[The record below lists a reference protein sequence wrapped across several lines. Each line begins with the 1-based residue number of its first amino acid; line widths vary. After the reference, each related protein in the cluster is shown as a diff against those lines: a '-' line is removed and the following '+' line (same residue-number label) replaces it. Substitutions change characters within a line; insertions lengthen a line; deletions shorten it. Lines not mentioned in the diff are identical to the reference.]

1 MEPESFLD
9 ESEQY
14 FADRIEAAKFLAKRL
29 AGYRGQD
36 PLVLG
41 IPRGAVPMAEVI
53 AESLRGDLDVVLVHK
68 LGAPYQEELAIGSVS
83 ERGDVYLSEDAELY
97 GIDESYVDQEAA
109 RQLEVLRRRRAAYTP
124 IRPPI
129 SPAGRVVIVVD
140 DGIATGWT
148 MIAALRSIRPQ
159 KPGKLVA
166 AIAVAPRTAV
176 EKMKQEAD
184 EVVCLSVPAAFS
196 AVGQFFADF
205 RQVTDE
211 EVKEIL
217 ARAPVSKGMRET
229 QLACNRMVLSRRGSG
244 TAHLLRE
251 KP

>member
-1 MEPESFLD
+1 MDEREP
-9 ESEQY
+9 Y

-29 AGYRGQD
+29 DHYRGQN

-53 AESLRGDLDVVLVHK
+53 AESLRGELDVVLVHK
-68 LGAPYQEELAIGSVS
+68 LGAPYQEEVAIGSVS
-83 ERGDVYLSEDAELY
+83 ERGDVYLSEEIELY
-97 GIDESYVDQEAA
+97 GIEESYIDQEVA
-109 RQLEVLRRRRAAYTP
+109 RQLEGLRRRRAAYTP

-129 SPAGRVVIVVD
+129 SAAGRVVIVVD
-140 DGIATGWT
+140 NGLATGWT
-148 MIAALRSIRPQ
+148 MIAALRAVRPQ
-159 KPGKLVA
+159 NPAKLIA
-166 AIAVAPRTAV
+166 AMAVAPRTAV

-184 EVVCLSVPAAFS
+184 EVVCLSVPAAFY

-217 ARAPVSKGMRET
+217 ARAPVSTGM
-229 QLACNRMVLSRRGSG
+229 
-244 TAHLLRE
+244 
-251 KP
+251 